1 MILKIDMSIRIRSIG
16 DHKFPSCPDKKR
28 VFLRSDSCQFRLDFD
43 KKPTFHTDNVV
54 VDEIDKIDA
63 LTMAT
68 DEISRKGS
76 KNIFSLIKEDG
87 R

>member
-1 MILKIDMSIRIRSIG
+1 MEIVYFLHALISKGVFCCQTVGNFDWILIKN
-16 DHKFPSCPDKKR
+16 
-28 VFLRSDSCQFRLDFD
+28 LL
-43 KKPTFHTDNVV
+43 FHTDNVV

>member
-1 MILKIDMSIRIRSIG
+1 MEIINFLHALIRKGFFGCQTVVNFDWILIKN
-16 DHKFPSCPDKKR
+16 P
-28 VFLRSDSCQFRLDFD
+28 L
-43 KKPTFHTDNVV
+43 FHTDNVV

>member
-28 VFLRSDSCQFRLDFD
+28 IFLLSDSCQFRLDFD
-43 KKPTFHTDNVV
+43 KKSTFHTDNVV